1 MSKKRVLI
9 LCTGNSCRSQ
19 MAEGFLRA
27 RLGDFIEVESAGI
40 EPHGMNQTAIKVM
53 AEKGIDISGHTSKSL
68 EQFTPM
74 HWDLVI
80 TVCDSANEHCP
91 IFPNSAKK
99 AHVGFDDPPK
109 ATGTEEEK
117 LNVYRRV
124 RDEIDTNLVS
134 FVKNE
139 FKF

>member
-27 RLGDFIEVESAGI
+27 RLGHAIEVESAGF

-53 AEKGIDISGHTSKSL
+53 AEKGVDISGHHSKSL
-68 EQFTPM
+68 EPFIPQ

-80 TVCDSANEHCP
+80 TVCGSADERCP
-91 IFPNSAKK
+91 MFPNSAKK
-99 AHVGFDDPPK
+99 VHIGFDDPPK
-109 ATGTEEEK
+109 AEGTDEQK
-117 LNVYRRV
+117 LAVYRRV
-124 RDEIDTNLVS
+124 RDEIDEQLVR
-134 FVKNE
+134 FVKGE
-139 FKF
+139 FGI

>member
-27 RLGDFIEVESAGI
+27 RLGDFIEVESAGF

-53 AEKGIDISGHTSKSL
+53 AEKGIDISNHTSKSL
-68 EQFTPM
+68 EPFIPQQ
-74 HWDLVI
+74 WDLVI
-80 TVCDSANEHCP
+80 TVCGSADERCP
-91 IFPNSAKK
+91 IFPNTAKK
-99 AHVGFDDPPK
+99 AHIGFDDPPK
-109 ATGTEEEK
+109 ATGTDVEK

-124 RDEIDTNLVS
+124 RDEIDRDLVKY
-134 FVKNE
+134 VRNE
-139 FKF
+139 FGL